1 MSERTAFILFGIAIS
16 GLTVAWMVGLKLLG
30 AGEELMAQASLLV
43 LPVAGFGGSWIFMR
57 YH

>member
-16 GLTVAWMVGLKLLG
+16 VLTVGWMVGLKLLG
-30 AGEELMAQASLLV
+30 AGEELIAQACLLV
-43 LPVAGFGGSWIFMR
+43 LPVAGFGGGWIFMR

>member
-16 GLTVAWMVGLKLLG
+16 VLTVGWMVGLKLLG
-30 AGEELMAQASLLV
+30 AGEELIAQASLLM
-43 LPVAGFGGSWIFMR
+43 LPVAGFGGGWIFMR